1 MNRLPVSE
9 DKLTLIL
16 NFLKENSNHAYTRRQ
31 IAEHL
36 WANYSFCEFK
46 TFDQLNREVSD
57 KLTVHVNK
65 SNRYTQTVPLQVTE
79 HNTSPYSYQYCG
91 ELQDTKL
98 ENFQLSFDLENNPI
112 VFKIEADETVD
123 IETVDIETVDI
134 ETVDETVDE
143 AVLVMDVQAAVKI
156 NLDLILD
163 SLTRYLEITNDKQEA
178 IMRVL
183 EVIRTNS

>member
-31 IAEHL
+31 MAEHL

-123 IETVDIETVDI
+123 IETVD
-134 ETVDETVDE
+134 E

>member
-65 SNRYTQTVPLQVTE
+65 SNRYTQIVPLQVTE

-123 IETVDIETVDI
+123 IETVD
-134 ETVDETVDE
+134 E

-183 EVIRTNS
+183 EVIETSR

>member
-91 ELQDTKL
+91 ELQDIKL

-123 IETVDIETVDI
+123 I
-134 ETVDETVDE
+134 ETVDE

>member
-123 IETVDIETVDI
+123 IETVD
-134 ETVDETVDE
+134 E

-183 EVIRTNS
+183 EVIRTSR

>member
-1 MNRLPVSE
+1 
-9 DKLTLIL
+9 L

-123 IETVDIETVDI
+123 IETVD
-134 ETVDETVDE
+134 E

-183 EVIRTNS
+183 EVIETSR

>member
-123 IETVDIETVDI
+123 IETVD
-134 ETVDETVDE
+134 ETVDE

>member
-98 ENFQLSFDLENNPI
+98 ENFQLSFDLENTPI

-123 IETVDIETVDI
+123 I
-134 ETVDETVDE
+134 ETVDE

>member
-123 IETVDIETVDI
+123 IETVD
-134 ETVDETVDE
+134 E

-183 EVIRTNS
+183 EVIETSR

>member
-123 IETVDIETVDI
+123 IETVD
-134 ETVDETVDE
+134 E

>member
-36 WANYSFCEFK
+36 WANYNFCEFK

-65 SNRYTQTVPLQVTE
+65 SNRYTQTVPLQITE

-98 ENFQLSFDLENNPI
+98 ENFQLSFDLDNNPI
-112 VFKIEADETVD
+112 VFKIEADETED
-123 IETVDIETVDI
+123 ETE
-134 ETVDETVDE
+134 DETVDE

-163 SLTRYLEITNDKQEA
+163 SLTRYLEITNDKQDA
-178 IMRVL
+178 VMRVL
-183 EVIRTNS
+183 EVILANR

>member
-65 SNRYTQTVPLQVTE
+65 SNRYTQTVPLQITE

-98 ENFQLSFDLENNPI
+98 ENFQLSFDLDNNPI
-112 VFKIEADETVD
+112 VFKIEADET
-123 IETVDIETVDI
+123 E
-134 ETVDETVDE
+134 DETEDEVVDE

-156 NLDLILD
+156 NFDLVLD
-163 SLTRYLEITNDKQEA
+163 SLSLYLKDATNKQEA
-178 IMRVL
+178 VMRVL
-183 EVIRTNS
+183 QVIVANA

>member
-123 IETVDIETVDI
+123 IETA
-134 ETVDETVDE
+134 DE

-183 EVIRTNS
+183 EVIRTSR

>member
-1 MNRLPVSE
+1 M
-9 DKLTLIL
+9 
-16 NFLKENSNHAYTRRQ
+16 
-31 IAEHL
+31 
-36 WANYSFCEFK
+36 
-46 TFDQLNREVSD
+46 NREVSD

-123 IETVDIETVDI
+123 IETVD
-134 ETVDETVDE
+134 E